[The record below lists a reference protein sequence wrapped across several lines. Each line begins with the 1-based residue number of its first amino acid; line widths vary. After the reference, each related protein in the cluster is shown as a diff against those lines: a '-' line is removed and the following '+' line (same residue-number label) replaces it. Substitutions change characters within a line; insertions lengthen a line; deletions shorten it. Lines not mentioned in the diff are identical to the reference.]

1 MKNYIFMVISIGL
14 IFLSLFF
21 YLATFSVNE
30 NEAVIVTRFGKTIKT
45 VKVPGLHFKMP
56 VDTVNRFD
64 KRIFI
69 LETEPLQLLLKD
81 KKPVIMTV
89 FSAWK
94 VENPLLFFQSVGDKN
109 NANRKLDDML
119 NSSLGI
125 ILADYP
131 KSAIFN
137 TKKEEVK
144 LSEIEKELKISIA
157 KNAKKQYGI
166 KVIQTSIERIAY
178 PSIVIKSV
186 YARMKSE
193 RIKEAEKIKADGAEQ
208 ANKIKAKADMQAS
221 ILKSQADKQALII
234 KGEGEK
240 ESMKIYAQAYKKDP
254 EFFRFLKSLETYSKA
269 FSVNTTLILSAD
281 SSLLKYLTTPKK
293 GIK

>member
-1 MKNYIFMVISIGL
+1 MKNYIFIIL
-14 IFLSLFF
+14 IVVVLLLSFVF
-21 YLATFSVNE
+21 YFATFSVNE
-30 NEAVIVTRFGKTIKT
+30 NEAVIITRFGKAIKT
-45 VKVPGLHFKMP
+45 EKTPGLHFKMP

-69 LETEPLQLLLKD
+69 LETQPLQLLLKD

-94 VENPLLFFQSVGDKN
+94 LENPLLFFQSVGDKN

-131 KSAIFN
+131 KTSIFN
-137 TKKEEVK
+137 TDKKQVK
-144 LSEIEKELKISIA
+144 ISEIENKLKESIA
-157 KNAKKQYGI
+157 QNAKEQYGI
-166 KVIQTSIERIAY
+166 TVLQTSIERIAY

-193 RIKEAEKIKADGAEQ
+193 RIKEAEKIKADGAEE
-208 ANKIKAKADMQAS
+208 ANKIKALADKQAS
-221 ILKSQADKQALII
+221 ILKSQADKKALII

-240 ESMKIYAQAYKKDP
+240 ESMKIYAQAYGKDP

-281 SSLLKYLTTPKK
+281 SSLLRYLTTPKK
-293 GIK
+293 SSK